1 MYIEPSHPSG
11 RFPSGIGGRL
21 QSSHPSAGF
30 ATTDELTFSDIWKLF
45 HRNRL
50 ILLLAVL
57 VGLTVG
63 LLYSIFTT
71 TEYEATAS
79 VQYAPETSAGL
90 GLTTIAASELG
101 DNQNA
106 IDTEIK
112 ILQSPAITLQVM
124 RDLHMYDF
132 SAVNDSSELPPALT
146 ERSLSRFASHLAVQQ
161 VPKTNLI
168 EIRFRDH
175 DPTRAALVAN
185 AVVKTYV
192 QRNFQTRYQAAH
204 DIAEWLDKQLSG
216 IKVGAE
222 DSQRKLAD
230 FQRQAGMLGTD
241 EADNTVTDRLRQIND
256 ELTAAEADRIIKEAR
271 YRMMSS
277 QSPDVISVAAMSP
290 TLQTLRTQ
298 QAQLQV
304 DYAQLTTK
312 FGPGYPEVAQ
322 LHTQISQVDASIATE
337 MTRVAK
343 RVENE
348 YRAALQ
354 TESML
359 RDQFDQQKVEAYK
372 LNDTAAQYSIMRGEV
387 DASRELYNDVQIKLK
402 EAGITAG
409 LSSTNV
415 TILDVART
423 PVKPVVPNVKVALLT
438 GLSVGLVLGIIVA
451 FFRESLND
459 TINSV
464 EQLEEASSLPVIALV
479 PNRLEDKGS
488 STTIVGGSSLMSPV
502 ILGMPQSKSA
512 EAYRG
517 LRTCILLYSVDQPPN
532 VIAIT
537 SSIPQEGKTTTSV
550 NMAIALAQRGAKVLL
565 VDADL
570 RRPSVHKYFAGSRP
584 KRGLTSLLSGDASM
598 EDVCLPADEATPGLT
613 VIPSGPLTPY
623 PSEMLSSSR
632 FRDSLNTW
640 RQSFDHIVIDTP
652 PITAVTDP
660 VIIAQY
666 ADAVVLVARAGF
678 VTKPALSR
686 SINLLIRAQ
695 IKIAGIVLNRVDIAT
710 EYYYYGSGYYG
721 YGRKKG
727 SADAYY
733 AT

>member
-1 MYIEPSHPSG
+1 
-11 RFPSGIGGRL
+11 
-21 QSSHPSAGF
+21 
-30 ATTDELTFSDIWKLF
+30 
-45 HRNRL
+45 
-50 ILLLAVL
+50 
-57 VGLTVG
+57 
-63 LLYSIFTT
+63 
-71 TEYEATAS
+71 
-79 VQYAPETSAGL
+79 
-90 GLTTIAASELG
+90 
-101 DNQNA
+101 
-106 IDTEIK
+106 
-112 ILQSPAITLQVM
+112 
-124 RDLHMYDF
+124 
-132 SAVNDSSELPPALT
+132 
-146 ERSLSRFASHLAVQQ
+146 
-161 VPKTNLI
+161 
-168 EIRFRDH
+168 
-175 DPTRAALVAN
+175 
-185 AVVKTYV
+185 
-192 QRNFQTRYQAAH
+192 
-204 DIAEWLDKQLSG
+204 
-216 IKVGAE
+216 
-222 DSQRKLAD
+222 
-230 FQRQAGMLGTD
+230 
-241 EADNTVTDRLRQIND
+241 
-256 ELTAAEADRIIKEAR
+256 
-271 YRMMSS
+271 
-277 QSPDVISVAAMSP
+277 
-290 TLQTLRTQ
+290 
-298 QAQLQV
+298 
-304 DYAQLTTK
+304 
-312 FGPGYPEVAQ
+312 
-322 LHTQISQVDASIATE
+322 

-733 AT
+733 TT